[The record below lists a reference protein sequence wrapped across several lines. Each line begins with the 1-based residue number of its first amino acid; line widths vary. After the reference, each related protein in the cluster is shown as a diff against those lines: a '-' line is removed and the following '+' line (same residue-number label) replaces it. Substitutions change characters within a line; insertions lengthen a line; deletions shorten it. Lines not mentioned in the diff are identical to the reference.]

1 MIGDQRYAEALER
14 SGIRSAALVGERCR
28 SLEAEGKPEVEL
40 RQVRMQT

>member
-1 MIGDQRYAEALER
+1 MIGDQRYAEALGRFE
-14 SGIRSAALVGERCR
+14 IRLFALVGERCR